1 MPIFLLD
8 ENVHKP
14 NTIIERC
21 AQARVEVLRVHQLEL
36 NQTDDSLIFEHAL
49 AAGYVMVTG
58 NLKDF
63 RPLVARWLEQGY
75 EFPGAIWLQTNK
87 YRDVEAIIR
96 KIIEVA
102 KIYDEDLVK
111 EWWLD

>member
-1 MPIFLLD
+1 MPVFLLD

-14 NTIIERC
+14 DTIIDRC
-21 AQARVEVLRVHQLEL
+21 AQVGVEVLRVHQLSL
-36 NQTDDSLIFEHAL
+36 NQADDPLIFEHAL
-49 AAGYVMVTG
+49 AAGYVLVTG

-63 RPLVARWLEQGY
+63 RPLVARWIERGND
-75 EFPGAIWLQTNK
+75 FPGAIWLQTNK

-102 KIYDEDLVK
+102 EVYDKDLVK

>member
-1 MPIFLLD
+1 MPVFLLD

-14 NTIIERC
+14 DKIIDRC
-21 AQARVEVLRVHQLEL
+21 AQSGVTVLRVHQLGL
-36 NQTDDSLIFEHAL
+36 NRTEDPLIFEHAL

-58 NLKDF
+58 NLHDF
-63 RPLVARWLEQGY
+63 RPLIAGWVERGND
-75 EFPGAIWLQTNK
+75 FPGAIWLQTNK
-87 YRDVEAIIR
+87 YRNVEAIIR

-102 KIYDEDLVK
+102 AVYDEDLVK